1 MTDFYGSNLWDLYS
15 KEVIRIFS
23 TWNVTV
29 RNIFKLPWTTHRYLI
44 EAVSNYAHPKTLLV
58 SRLLKFMD
66 SMQASS
72 KLCVRYLSGLVRSDL
87 RTVMG
92 RTVYRI
98 GFECN
103 VDREL
108 VTYADA
114 RNVRYF
120 PPPLEQE

>member
-1 MTDFYGSNLWDLYS
+1 
-15 KEVIRIFS
+15 
-23 TWNVTV
+23 
-29 RNIFKLPWTTHRYLI
+29 
-44 EAVSNYAHPKTLLV
+44 
-58 SRLLKFMD
+58 MD

-103 VDREL
+103 IDREL

-120 PPPLEQE
+120 PPPLEQEWRIPILLELLDAREGRSVIPGMDSAEIELLINHVCTD